1 MSVLRFE
8 TGSSGNIILGK
19 VQIRQEINGLG
30 CSARYC
36 LVIYFLCVLVNCL
49 SMSHCSAAYTTLA
62 AVMTPPDDCSAAW
75 HHNEFWVLDDSY
87 LGRSSKQW
95 KYCNLIIPRTR
106 ALRHSWSLEAS
117 STCPLSGHQHFSKT
131 WSGNEA
137 AQFSFKVKIFVN
149 VHSLGRPWKPI
160 DCHWHCLISQNRCF
174 TAFLIRPKM
183 ILTS

>member
-30 CSARYC
+30 CTARYC

-75 HHNEFWVLDDSY
+75 HHNEFWVL
-87 LGRSSKQW
+87 GRFLSWEKFKTSKQW
-95 KYCNLIIPRTR
+95 KYGHLIIPRTR

-117 STCPLSGHQHFSKT
+117 STCPLSGHQHFSKPGQEMKRL
-131 WSGNEA
+131 SSHSKSKYLSMSILSVGLGNRLTVTDTV
-137 AQFSFKVKIFVN
+137 SSLKTGVLL
-149 VHSLGRPWKPI
+149 HSL
-160 DCHWHCLISQNRCF
+160 
-174 TAFLIRPKM
+174 
-183 ILTS
+183 